1 MTQDS
6 ADLSSL
12 PQRMADLGAEARI
25 ADTAGEN
32 TRGLLDFTA
41 SLPGRTKNDLELAIR
56 NRIATRPDRMDTG
69 VVNVVNENVGRA
81 GDITSA
87 LTRQQNAVA
96 GPLYTAVHSMN
107 VTPTPTLVR
116 DLEAAKKLGAWGA
129 AERIA
134 LGEGVPFTLSGSQQA
149 LGSGQVGM
157 RDLDKIKQG
166 IDVLIDGQTDA
177 LTGKMTTEGA
187 SLVALKKRIVA
198 ELDSATNGA
207 YAEAR
212 NAFAGPAALKSAINQ
227 GSRFWNDDAPRLAST
242 LADMTSSEQAAFRI
256 GAAEQ
261 LRKMAGEQTGQNR
274 LLDIWKNRNTREKMQ
289 ALLGDDV
296 KYSDVEKFLKNEGTL
311 KRLEGLGANRNS
323 KTATRQALGED
334 EGVGVVADIASMK
347 AGNPFGP
354 LQRLTRNMTT
364 TPEPVRD
371 AIGRILLERY
381 SPESIKALQQ
391 AERAMQQASSY
402 SSAGAGLL
410 GGKADPLR

>member
-1 MTQDS
+1 
-6 ADLSSL
+6 
-12 PQRMADLGAEARI
+12 
-25 ADTAGEN
+25 
-32 TRGLLDFTA
+32 
-41 SLPGRTKNDLELAIR
+41 
-56 NRIATRPDRMDTG
+56 
-69 VVNVVNENVGRA
+69 
-81 GDITSA
+81 
-87 LTRQQNAVA
+87 
-96 GPLYTAVHSMN
+96 
-107 VTPTPTLVR
+107 
-116 DLEAAKKLGAWGA
+116 
-129 AERIA
+129 
-134 LGEGVPFTLSGSQQA
+134 
-149 LGSGQVGM
+149 
-157 RDLDKIKQG
+157 
-166 IDVLIDGQTDA
+166 
-177 LTGKMTTEGA
+177 MTTEGA

-242 LADMTSSEQAAFRI
+242 LADMTASEQAAFRI